1 MRTAAACVVLMLGSG
16 LAEAGPV
23 QDCND
28 PRDPGRQL
36 RGCSAYIRTGKGEP
50 ADRAVAHL
58 NRANV
63 YAQRGRYSQAFAD
76 YASALALDPAN
87 PLILYNRGNAYFDL
101 KQYQRAAADFTRAV
115 QLDPRFG
122 LAYYNRGLALER
134 LGDATAAA
142 EDYRR
147 ALTFDTASALAQ
159 KALERLQSQ

>member
-1 MRTAAACVVLMLGSG
+1 MRMAATCVALLLGSG
-16 LAEAGPV
+16 LAEAGPA

-28 PRDPGRQL
+28 LRDPDRQL
-36 RGCSAYIRTGKGEP
+36 RGCSSYIRVGKGAP
-50 ADRAVAHL
+50 TDLAIAYL

-63 YAQRGRYSQAFAD
+63 YAQRGRYSHAFTD

-101 KQYQRAAADFTRAV
+101 KQFRRAAADFTRAV
-115 QLDPRFG
+115 QLDARFG

-134 LGDATAAA
+134 LGDTSAAA